1 MSKICKSTW
10 TIVRHGETFENE
22 MGIIQ
27 GQSVPAK
34 LNSKGIAQAEQ
45 LGTFFKENSQEFDV
59 IMCSDLIRT
68 RMTTDSIVGKMH
80 ETEQSGPN
88 PKQHN
93 AILVSHLR
101 ERCFGELEGKHRDAR
116 NLLKSD
122 PKGAETQG
130 ELKARIREFTTKF
143 LQQLNGNIKGNTEV
157 LLVSHGGTIREWI
170 RSLQADFAEGFEKV
184 DISGIPPNS
193 SKTVLEFSWER
204 SDERTANKRMKN
216 QLPAFKGLTC
226 ECKVLYNV
234 DHLEET
240 IVELAEPV

>member
-10 TIVRHGETFENE
+10 TIVRHGETFENDL
-22 MGIIQ
+22 GIIQ

-34 LNSKGIAQAEQ
+34 LNPKGIAQAEQ
-45 LGTFFKENSQEFDV
+45 LGTFFAKNSQDFDV

-68 RMTTDSIVGKMH
+68 RMTTDSIVGKMKND
-80 ETEQSGPN
+80 G
-88 PKQHN
+88 KQHN

-101 ERCFGELEGKHRDAR
+101 ERSFGELEGKHRDAR
-116 NLLKSD
+116 NLLQAD

-143 LQQLNGNIKGNTEV
+143 LQQLNGNIKGTTEV

-184 DISGIPPNS
+184 DITGIPPNS

-216 QLPAFKGLTC
+216 QLPAFKGLKC

-234 DHLEET
+234 DHLEEE